1 MNNTYST
8 IKVHSEQ
15 CVGYIVLNRPEK
27 RNALNALM
35 IGELH
40 DILDRWETDGKVK
53 VVVLKGQGKAFCSG
67 ADLAY
72 LREMRDYDFEHNRQD
87 SRALAGLFLKIYT
100 FPKPM
105 IAQVEGPA
113 LAGGCGLASVCDL
126 ILASE
131 NAKFGYPE
139 VKIGFVAALVST
151 FLIRQIG
158 ERKARELLLSGR
170 ILSAQEALD
179 FGLINQVVPA
189 ADLQAVVE
197 RWVQELLKNGA
208 QAMKT
213 TKQLFS
219 NFNYQNI
226 EQDLERLSEINA
238 RFRQTDEFSEGIN
251 AFLEKRAPKWQSE
264 TKREERTC

>member
-1 MNNTYST
+1 MNGMYST
-8 IKVHSEQ
+8 IKVHSAQ
-15 CVGYIVLNRPEK
+15 CVGYITLNRPEK
-27 RNALNALM
+27 RNALNAPM
-35 IGELH
+35 ISELH
-40 DILDRWETDGKVK
+40 DILDRWLKDSKVK

-72 LREMRDYDFEHNRQD
+72 LREMRQFDFQQNKKD
-87 SRALAGLFLKIYT
+87 SLALGTLYLKMYT
-100 FPKPM
+100 FPKPI

-126 ILASE
+126 ILANE

-158 ERKARELLLSGR
+158 ERKARELLISGK
-170 ILSAQEALD
+170 IISAREALD
-179 FGLINQVVPA
+179 FGLINQVVD
-189 ADLQAVVE
+189 ADQMEAVVQN
-197 RWVQELLKNGA
+197 WIHQFLQNGK
-208 QAMKT
+208 QAMQT

-219 NFNYQNI
+219 EFNYQNI
-226 EQDLERLSEINA
+226 EKDIERLSEVNA